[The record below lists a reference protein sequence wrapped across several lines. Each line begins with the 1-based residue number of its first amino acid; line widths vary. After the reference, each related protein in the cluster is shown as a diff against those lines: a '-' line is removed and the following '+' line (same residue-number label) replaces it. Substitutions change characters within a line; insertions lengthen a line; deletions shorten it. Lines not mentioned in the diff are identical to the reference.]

1 MGRELNIHHV
11 LGHLDHHLIIY
22 IDFVYTKIFLPY
34 ITKLITNM
42 CFGRRIIE
50 DIIEC
55 IIDDIHLLKLS
66 TFLLITKVV

>member
-1 MGRELNIHHV
+1 MGREHHV
-11 LGHLDHHLIIY
+11 LGHLDHDLIIY
-22 IDFVYTKIFLPY
+22 INFVYTKIFLPY

-55 IIDDIHLLKLS
+55 IIEDIQLLKVN
-66 TFLLITKVV
+66 TFLLITDVV